1 MGIEN
6 LPNNDFIIAFS
17 LLLIWTSLLLVPGP
31 DFFLMLRNTLK
42 NGYKAGLFTGLGI
55 TLAIGIHVSLA
66 IFGLLI
72 LSKNSWLYL
81 AVQIAGAVY
90 LLYIGLSSILKEKD
104 LIVSNMENNAC
115 LIAKKQNFFKE
126 GFFCNILNPKA
137 PILMIGIF
145 SQLIPYSSTVSEK
158 IFFGSE
164 IVAINLIVWS
174 LFSYFIGSKFITNR
188 LNNFTKEIH
197 IFSNLILILLG
208 GSVIVHIFL

>member
-1 MGIEN
+1 MTSFDN
-6 LPNNDFIIAFS
+6 LFTSF
-17 LLLIWTSLLLVPGP
+17 LLFAIWTSLLLVPGP

-66 IFGLLI
+66 ILGLLI

-90 LLYIGLSSILKEKD
+90 LVYIGLSSILKEKD

-115 LIAKKQNFFKE
+115 IIAKKQNFFKE

-145 SQLIPYSSTVSEK
+145 SQLIPYSSTRYR
-158 IFFGSE
+158 G
-164 IVAINLIVWS
+164 
-174 LFSYFIGSKFITNR
+174 IGVR
-188 LNNFTKEIH
+188 
-197 IFSNLILILLG
+197 
-208 GSVIVHIFL
+208 

>member
-1 MGIEN
+1 M
-6 LPNNDFIIAFS
+6 PNNDFIIAFS

-66 IFGLLI
+66 ILGLLI

-81 AVQIAGAVY
+81 TVQIAGAVY
-90 LLYIGLSSILKEKD
+90 LLYIGLSSILKEKN
-104 LIVSNMENNAC
+104 LIVSHIENDAC
-115 LIAKKQNFFKE
+115 KIYKKYNFFKE

-137 PILMIGIF
+137 PILMLGIF